1 MELTSLK
8 IDPYAH
14 RGDEQQPSKL
24 AEWKKYREENG
35 RDFIMDEADRLM
47 VTAADDP
54 DIKEGVYRAIVE
66 MVMEYP
72 KSHQREYY
80 IRLLG
85 KRHKPLKNWKEEFKR
100 QCDDRE
106 EEIDL
111 SNAPDDDADTSTLER
126 FGFYTQDDK
135 YWFAAQ
141 QGFIEGTN
149 FVIEPLF
156 HIYSP
161 TNNRRL
167 IRITNEYGIKMLCD
181 IPSDAMVSVDSF
193 QKFLYS
199 EGNFLIF
206 VNNNLF
212 KKLLRHIG
220 EKFPKCFEIR
230 TFGWQP
236 EGFYAFADGSFN
248 GKWQKVDEM
257 GIVHHEGA
265 NYFSPAFSQV
275 YCQLRTDDDVYENDR
290 RFIYRESNIT
300 VKQWS
305 EQLQR
310 VFAYENNGQYGV
322 AFLVAALF
330 RSLIYNLYKI
340 FPHLFL
346 HGETGS
352 GKSQLGLCMSA
363 VFQHG
368 SPPFNLNSGTD
379 VAFFRYLGRY
389 RDVVI
394 WYDEYTDAISESRF
408 QALKSAY
415 DGAGRQKGVMSRDSR
430 TESDKINSAAV
441 ISGQYLPQRDD
452 NSLYNRSVVRFF
464 VKPKMGYSIEETKHF
479 NRLQEMGEE
488 GLSQVV
494 TTLINE
500 RKIVEAK
507 FSRIFIEIF
516 EQYKVELIEKGIVVQ
531 DRILRNYTILSTI
544 VWLFQKETKV
554 NIGINAEIFK
564 ERCLSDAIE
573 QSSKISSTDALGT
586 FWRIISGLIQEKELT
601 HADYDIQEK
610 WAETSVSKSGG
621 EKQLNEIRFENK
633 KRVLYLDFDRAYGK
647 YMEQHRRVFGTPG
660 LGIQTILD
668 YSHNHWSYIGL
679 KASHYFAE
687 GAGKRTS
694 AHMFDYGMLVDRQ
707 VLPEIQDATAL
718 ELPLDNRYETV
729 EKQEEKKLPF

>member
-1 MELTSLK
+1 MGL
-8 IDPYAH
+8 
-14 RGDEQQPSKL
+14 PS
-24 AEWKKYREENG
+24 WW
-35 RDFIMDEADRLM
+35 
-47 VTAADDP
+47 
-54 DIKEGVYRAIVE
+54 
-66 MVMEYP
+66 
-72 KSHQREYY
+72 QR
-80 IRLLG
+80 
-85 KRHKPLKNWKEEFKR
+85 
-100 QCDDRE
+100 
-106 EEIDL
+106 
-111 SNAPDDDADTSTLER
+111 
-126 FGFYTQDDK
+126 
-135 YWFAAQ
+135 
-141 QGFIEGTN
+141 
-149 FVIEPLF
+149 
-156 HIYSP
+156 
-161 TNNRRL
+161 
-167 IRITNEYGIKMLCD
+167 
-181 IPSDAMVSVDSF
+181 
-193 QKFLYS
+193 
-199 EGNFLIF
+199 
-206 VNNNLF
+206 
-212 KKLLRHIG
+212 
-220 EKFPKCFEIR
+220 
-230 TFGWQP
+230 
-236 EGFYAFADGSFN
+236 
-248 GKWQKVDEM
+248 
-257 GIVHHEGA
+257 
-265 NYFSPAFSQV
+265 FS
-275 YCQLRTDDDVYENDR
+275 
-290 RFIYRESNIT
+290 
-300 VKQWS
+300 
-305 EQLQR
+305 
-310 VFAYENNGQYGV
+310 
-322 AFLVAALF
+322 AL
-330 RSLIYNLYKI
+330 LIYNLYKI